1 MWWTWFLNPKNAL
14 LTFLAICVLGL
25 GIAAGWYYVRVAA
38 EQKKNAEQAS
48 TIIVQKASILSL
60 EAQKQMLEANLAQ
73 VQAAQKR
80 TQAWANSTKKLAE
93 EIRQLNT
100 SKEVTNESK
109 IYGDLFDLFKS
120 DDPDVL
126 LKQSDSVSG
135 NKAGKDILPKTDQ
148 TK

>member
-1 MWWTWFLNPKNAL
+1 MWLWFLNPKNAL

-25 GIAAGWYYVRVAA
+25 GITAGIYYVRVAA
-38 EQKKNAEQAS
+38 EHKKNAEQAS
-48 TIIVQKASILSL
+48 TIIVQKKSLLSL

-100 SKEVTNESK
+100 VKETTNESK
-109 IYGDLFDLFKS
+109 IYNNLFDLFRS
-120 DDPDVL
+120 DDPDELRQASGLPSVPASKGVL
-126 LKQSDSVSG
+126 PEAS
-135 NKAGKDILPKTDQ
+135 KAQ
-148 TK
+148 